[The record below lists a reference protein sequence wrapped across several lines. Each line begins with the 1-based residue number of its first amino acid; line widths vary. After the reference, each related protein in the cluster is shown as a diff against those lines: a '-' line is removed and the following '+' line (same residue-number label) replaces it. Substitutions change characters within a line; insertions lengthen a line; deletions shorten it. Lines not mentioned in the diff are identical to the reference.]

1 MYYLERI
8 CLTLIIKNVEKN
20 EKLRKYLDHYDAEI
34 YTSYTDE
41 DNCSFHIYRE
51 NTADGYEVFIAKY
64 KADNYINVMDDLH
77 YYEHDLA
84 KIVIEKAQEGET
96 VYVDE
101 DLWND
106 VYMED
111 DFADLY
117 DEESE
122 EWEEEDEE

>member
-1 MYYLERI
+1 M
-8 CLTLIIKNVEKN
+8 EKN

-51 NTADGYEVFIAKY
+51 ETADGHEVFIAKY
-64 KADNYINVMDDLH
+64 YSDSNINIMDDLY

-84 KIVIEKAQEGET
+84 QIVIEKVQEGET

-122 EWEEEDEE
+122 EWEEDE

>member
-84 KIVIEKAQEGET
+84 KIVIEKVQEGET

-111 DFADLY
+111 DFVDLY

-122 EWEEEDEE
+122 EWEDEE

>member
-1 MYYLERI
+1 M
-8 CLTLIIKNVEKN
+8 EKN

-51 NTADGYEVFIAKY
+51 NTADGHEVFIAKY
-64 KADNYINVMDDLH
+64 YSDSNINIMDDLY
-77 YYEHDLA
+77 YYEHDLNSV
-84 KIVIEKAQEGET
+84 IIEKVQEGET

-106 VYMED
+106 LYMED
-111 DFADLY
+111 EFAELY
-117 DEESE
+117 EEESE
-122 EWEEEDEE
+122 EWEEDEE